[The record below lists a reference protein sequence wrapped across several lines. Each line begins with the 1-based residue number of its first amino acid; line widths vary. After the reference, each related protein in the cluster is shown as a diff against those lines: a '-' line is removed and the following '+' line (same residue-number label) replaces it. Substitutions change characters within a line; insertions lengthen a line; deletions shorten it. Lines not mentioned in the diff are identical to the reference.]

1 VVEGIRKHVFAAEKI
16 HGDDTTVPVL
26 EPGLGRTKTGRL
38 WVYVRDDRPFCGE
51 APPAAAYFY
60 SPDRGGEHP
69 TAHMAAFT
77 GFLQADGYAGFEA
90 LYNPA
95 RSTPGPITEVACWAH
110 CRRKIFDVWEAT
122 KSPVAKEALDRIA
135 AVYLIEEKA
144 RFAPA
149 AERVEHRKETASL
162 LDAFFDWAKATEVKL
177 SAKSALAEAFR
188 DTIKRR
194 EALTRSVTDGR
205 LEADNNIAE
214 NAMRK
219 IALGRRNYL
228 FAGSDRG
235 GERAAAIYTPVA
247 SALLNGLNPE
257 TYLKDILTKIASGHT
272 INRIDELMPWRMAAA
287 AESQPPQPDAL
298 HLPRNRIILSL
309 TEASG
314 SAIAA
319 EKAVRCCPGAYEL
332 GLFRSAAQACLRA
345 IHSALN
351 VLDRLHLMPAAPS
364 SMRGTGLQRLGAIF
378 QLSVEPQKPLHHVE
392 TQLHIGHR
400 RVRHLHET
408 RVENSIVVDVFPRVR
423 TDHFAVDRQRD
434 EHGAVAIHRAGHAAD
449 KVLVGLDVKPIP
461 FGPNGSR
468 ECDPAIALLCRSAHG
483 KRDRVGNR
491 PRRPHQMEIGVD
503 TSARLAVTRKPQE
516 AAVSAQPRPERLGRK
531 PAVRDDWAQRTR
543 RVIRRNRPSHRHL
556 ARHQQLARSQPGGYE
571 DRLGAAMKSP
581 EAIEQI
587 PPHVV
592 PSPGNE
598 ILLDVLGATGTI
610 SFVENHPLED
620 SDPVIDVPWIDV
632 VHKLAA
638 NLGDR

>member
-1 VVEGIRKHVFAAEKI
+1 
-16 HGDDTTVPVL
+16 
-26 EPGLGRTKTGRL
+26 
-38 WVYVRDDRPFCGE
+38 
-51 APPAAAYFY
+51 
-60 SPDRGGEHP
+60 
-69 TAHMAAFT
+69 MAAFT

-319 EKAVRCCPGAYEL
+319 EKAVRCCPGAYQNRE
-332 GLFRSAAQACLRA
+332 GS
-345 IHSALN
+345 
-351 VLDRLHLMPAAPS
+351 PS
-364 SMRGTGLQRLGAIF
+364 
-378 QLSVEPQKPLHHVE
+378 
-392 TQLHIGHR
+392 
-400 RVRHLHET
+400 
-408 RVENSIVVDVFPRVR
+408 
-423 TDHFAVDRQRD
+423 
-434 EHGAVAIHRAGHAAD
+434 VA
-449 KVLVGLDVKPIP
+449 
-461 FGPNGSR
+461 
-468 ECDPAIALLCRSAHG
+468 
-483 KRDRVGNR
+483 
-491 PRRPHQMEIGVD
+491 
-503 TSARLAVTRKPQE
+503 
-516 AAVSAQPRPERLGRK
+516 
-531 PAVRDDWAQRTR
+531 
-543 RVIRRNRPSHRHL
+543 
-556 ARHQQLARSQPGGYE
+556 
-571 DRLGAAMKSP
+571 
-581 EAIEQI
+581 
-587 PPHVV
+587 
-592 PSPGNE
+592 
-598 ILLDVLGATGTI
+598 
-610 SFVENHPLED
+610 
-620 SDPVIDVPWIDV
+620 
-632 VHKLAA
+632 KL
-638 NLGDR
+638 